1 MNTQKTFNYT
11 NAYSAQ
17 EIIEIGLNNTQTRD
31 NYQDLGILKF
41 LKLVFPE
48 RFYNDFGELHYDMA
62 RIFLDLFNPKRER
75 RIDKQGYFLVHREA
89 AKSTLASF
97 GFVMWCLLLNG
108 RTAFVR
114 KDYSKP
120 LSSDNIEEIKIS
132 EKFIM
137 IVSETSGSAEDFVS
151 SIKEQLDSR
160 KDLAEIFGEKSPQ
173 YVADNEE
180 RAKDKKWTKT
190 IFKTA
195 DGIYVRGLGSG
206 QQVRGRNMGGSRPT
220 LCIVDD
226 MYSENNTKTIE
237 SREKIDKWFNA
248 SLLNSLDSVS
258 GKCLWLGTLVHPDI
272 VVKDM
277 KKSDNWFGIDKP
289 IISPEELQNLISIC
303 KTDNGFKID
312 KELLK
317 SKQHEFKTLSW
328 SNRHNLSYIA
338 SIYKDNAID
347 KDNADYFYQEFMNQP
362 IAPESIAIKEDT
374 FKGVDFTISNKGG
387 YTFVSFYEDDI
398 EWLGP
403 CELYIGVDMAATIRD
418 TSDRTVIM
426 CAGYARVYPRYQGK
440 SFEYGLDK
448 YKNGKVIPV
457 ILDCSYGR
465 MDIFEYMDRP
475 GVFEEC
481 YKMQQKYNVRGIII
495 EANGQ
500 QEMSIREIEKRFN
513 EKNVY
518 GAIIPEYV
526 HENKK
531 ERINAILRPIIQR
544 HQHFYCQKGNYIE
557 KLYMETLLLGIGD
570 HDDFPDALE
579 ECYKHRPEAPR
590 VYPEIFADYQE
601 KEFRPTVKH
610 WYTGKPIQAKN
621 RLA

>member
-1 MNTQKTFNYT
+1 MSIQKTSNLLSAYT
-11 NAYSAQ
+11 NQ
-17 EIIEIGLNNTQTRD
+17 EIIDIGLDNTQDRSD
-31 NYQDLGILKF
+31 YENLGILRF

-48 RFYNDFGELHYDMA
+48 RFSNDFGELHYDMA
-62 RIFLDLFNPKRER
+62 QIFLELFNPNKER
-75 RIDKQGYFLVHREA
+75 RIEKQGYFLVHREA

-108 RTAFVR
+108 RVAYIKR
-114 KDYSKP
+114 KDAEGKDVYIKF
-120 LSSDNIEEIKIS
+120 KIS

-151 SIKEQLDSR
+151 SIKEQLDMR
-160 KDLAEIFGEKSPQ
+160 KDLADIFGEKSPQ

-180 RAKDKKWTKT
+180 RSKDKKWTKT

-248 SLLNSLDSVS
+248 SLLNSLDSVN

-289 IISPEELQNLISIC
+289 IISPLELQELIKLC
-303 KTDNGFKID
+303 KTSDGFTID
-312 KELLK
+312 KEKLRK
-317 SKQHEFKTLSW
+317 AEKDFKTLSW
-328 SNRHNLSYIA
+328 KNRHNLSYIA
-338 SIYKDNAID
+338 SIYKDNAVD
-347 KDNADYFYQEFMNQP
+347 KNNADYFYQEFMNQP
-362 IAPESIAIKEDT
+362 IAPESVSIKEDT
-374 FKGVDFTISNKGG
+374 FLPTKFRIENQGH
-387 YTFVSFYEDDI
+387 YTFVTYTENNV
-398 EWLGP
+398 EWTGA
-403 CELYIGVDMAATIRD
+403 CELYIGVDMAATIKD
-418 TSDRTVIM
+418 KSDRTVIM

-440 SFEYGLDK
+440 SFSYGLDK

-457 ILDCSYGR
+457 ILDCIYGK
-465 MDIFEYMDRP
+465 MDIYEYMDRP
-475 GVFEEC
+475 GVYDELL
-481 YKMQQKYNVRGIII
+481 KMYRKFRVKKIII

-500 QEMSIREIEKRFN
+500 QEMTIREIDKRFSEN
-513 EKNVY
+513 GFY
-518 GAIIPEYV
+518 GAVIPEYV

-531 ERINAILRPIIQR
+531 ERINAILRPIIQKYN
-544 HQHFYCQKGNYIE
+544 HFYCVEGDYID

-579 ECYKHRPEAPR
+579 ECFKYRPEAPQ
-590 VYPEIFADYQE
+590 VYPEIFKSYAEPEYRQKRYD
-601 KEFRPTVKH
+601 
-610 WYTGKPIQAKN
+610 WYTGKLLK
-621 RLA
+621 